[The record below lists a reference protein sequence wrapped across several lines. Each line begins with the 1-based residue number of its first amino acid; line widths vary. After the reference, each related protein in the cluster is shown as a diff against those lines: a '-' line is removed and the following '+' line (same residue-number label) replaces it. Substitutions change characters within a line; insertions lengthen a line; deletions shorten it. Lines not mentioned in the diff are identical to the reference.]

1 MTATVP
7 TMTNGRPQ
15 RKQLSEQLDRLDS
28 IIDGL
33 CDGLPQAVA
42 QAAKEGTR
50 AAVKDAILEIMTNP
64 ELRAM
69 IQVLAPTPMP
79 AAAPETNPVEDAA
92 SKPGLWSRIKA
103 RAEAARLAV
112 ANRYRAARAAVT
124 GTTRTLSTLMPLRR
138 MVLVAVGTGAVVAA
152 LGYVAPAG
160 IAAALAGIGGCVT
173 AAAAQVGNWFRRST
187 RRLNAT

>member
-1 MTATVP
+1 
-7 TMTNGRPQ
+7 MTNGRP
-15 RKQLSEQLDRLDS
+15 RKQLSDQLDRLDS

-42 QAAKEGTR
+42 AAAKEGTR
-50 AAVKDAILEIMTNP
+50 AAVKDAILEILTNP

-69 IQVLAPTPMP
+69 LQGLTPAPTP
-79 AAAPETNPVEDAA
+79 AVAPEANLVEDAA

-103 RAEAARLAV
+103 RAEAARAAV
-112 ANRYRAARAAVT
+112 ATRYRAARDAVT
-124 GTTRTLSTLMPLRR
+124 GTTRTLSVMMPLRR
-138 MVLVAVGTGAVVAA
+138 MVLVAVGTGVVVAA

-160 IAAALAGIGGCVT
+160 VAAALAGIGGCVS
-173 AAAAQVGNWFRRST
+173 AAAAQIGSWFRRST

>member
-7 TMTNGRPQ
+7 PLTNGRP
-15 RKQLSEQLDRLDS
+15 RKQLSDQLDRLDG

-42 QAAKEGTR
+42 DATREGTR
-50 AAVKDAILEIMTNP
+50 QAVKDAILEIMTNP

-69 IQVLAPTPMP
+69 IQVLAPTPVP
-79 AAAPETNPVEDAA
+79 AAPLVETALATAA
-92 SKPGLWSRIKA
+92 APGLWSRIKA
-103 RAEAARLAV
+103 RVQAARAAV
-112 ANRYRAARAAVT
+112 VGRYRAARAAVT
-124 GTTRTLSTLMPLRR
+124 GTTRALALMMPLRR
-138 MVLVAVGTGAVVAA
+138 IALVAVGVGVVFGIV
-152 LGYVAPAG
+152 GYAAPAG

-187 RRLNAT
+187 RPLHAA